1 MRFSLK
7 YWRDVWVLHDALLA
21 EVMILKDGF
30 QDQRAL
36 ALCVELNREPGQ
48 KRGELWVRL

>member
-7 YWRDVWVLHDALLA
+7 YWRDCWVLYDALLR
-21 EVMILKDGF
+21 EVMVLKDGF

-36 ALCVELNREPGQ
+36 ALCVELEKVPGS
-48 KRGELWVRL
+48 KRGELWQRL